1 MHKKT
6 KEVVIPKE
14 KAVFWLDKHGYW
26 HNKFGKFEH
35 KKIIDYF
42 HTSIRRDDMG
52 YFLSQMM
59 DNVQEKVYFP
69 YEDTALFAFNIIRNA
84 DIVLVLNTRRHVKLR
99 PTKLSIE
106 DDHLYMQLA
115 REQIKFSEQSL
126 LKISDLIEEENE
138 QYFIRIKKRRYR
150 IRKRKERLLCKNF

>member
-1 MHKKT
+1 M
-6 KEVVIPKE
+6 VVPKE

-42 HTSIRRDDMG
+42 HTSIKRDDKG

-59 DNVQEKVYFP
+59 DDVQEKVYFP
-69 YEDTALFAFNIIRNA
+69 YEDTALFVFNIIRNA
-84 DIVLVLNTRRHVKLR
+84 DIVLVLNTGRQVKIR

-106 DDHLYMQLA
+106 DDHLYMQLG
-115 REQIKFSEQSL
+115 RERIKFSEQSL
-126 LKISDLIEEENE
+126 FKISDLIEEENE
-138 QYFIRIKKRRYR
+138 QYFIRVKKRRYR
-150 IRKRKERLLCKNF
+150 IR

>member
-1 MHKKT
+1 MPKKNKT
-6 KEVVIPKE
+6 LVIPKE

-26 HNKFGKFEH
+26 HNKFGPFEH

-42 HTSIRRDDMG
+42 HASIKRDDKG

-69 YEDTALFAFNIIRNA
+69 YEDTAVFVFNIIRHA
-84 DIVLVLNTRRHVKLR
+84 DIVLVLNTRRQVKLR
-99 PTKLSIE
+99 PTKLSIA
-106 DDHLYMQLA
+106 DDQLYMQLA
-115 REQIKFSEQSL
+115 RERIKFSEQSL

-138 QYFIRIKKRRYR
+138 QYFMRIKKRRYR
-150 IRKRKERLLCKNF
+150 IRKRKEQL

>member
-1 MHKKT
+1 MP
-6 KEVVIPKE
+6 KENKAVIIPKE
-14 KAVFWLDKHGYW
+14 EAVFWLDKHGYW

-42 HTSIRRDDMG
+42 HTSIRRDARG

-59 DNVQEKVYFP
+59 DDVQEKVYFP
-69 YEDTALFAFNIIRNA
+69 YEDTALFVFNIIRDA
-84 DIVLVLNTRRHVKLR
+84 DIVLALNTGRHVKIR
-99 PTKLSIE
+99 PTQLSIE
-106 DDHLYMQLA
+106 DDHLYMQLGQE
-115 REQIKFSEQSL
+115 RIKFSQQSL

-150 IRKRKERLLCKNF
+150 IRKRKERL

>member
-1 MHKKT
+1 MHKKN
-6 KEVVIPKE
+6 KAVVIPKE

-69 YEDTALFAFNIIRNA
+69 YEDTALFVFNIIRNA
-84 DIVLVLNTRRHVKLR
+84 DIVLVLNTRRQVKIR

-106 DDHLYMQLA
+106 DGHLYMQLGQ
-115 REQIKFSEQSL
+115 EQIKFSAQSL
-126 LKISDLIEEENE
+126 MKISDRIEEENE

-150 IRKRKERLLCKNF
+150 IRKRRER

>member
-1 MHKKT
+1 MLMHKKN
-6 KEVVIPKE
+6 KEVIVPKE

-42 HTSIRRDDMG
+42 HTSIRRDDKG

-59 DNVQEKVYFP
+59 DDVQEKVYFP
-69 YEDTALFAFNIIRNA
+69 YEDTALFVFNIIRNT
-84 DIVLVLNTRRHVKLR
+84 DIVLVLNTRRQVKIR
-99 PTKLSIE
+99 PTRLSIE
-106 DDHLYMQLA
+106 DDQLYMQMDQE
-115 REQIKFSEQSL
+115 RIKFSQQSL
-126 LKISDLIEEENE
+126 LKISDLIQEENE

-150 IRKRKERLLCKNF
+150 IHKRRERL